1 MVLANLTDSIRQME
15 SQSTAFNMRLQELD
29 VKHQLLEAT
38 THNGILLW
46 KIENYARR
54 KADAKAGRTLSL
66 YSHPFYTSQQ
76 GYKMCARV
84 YLNGDGVGR
93 GTYISLFF
101 TLMRGDYDALL
112 PWPFR
117 QRVTFQILDQEN
129 RTNHIEDSFRP
140 DPNSNSFR
148 RPEAEMN
155 ISRGCPRMAL
165 QVDVEGA
172 EGSGSRFLK
181 EDTLFIKVIVDTA
194 NIPPP

>member
-155 ISRGCPRMAL
+155 ISSGCPRMAL

>member
-1 MVLANLTDSIRQME
+1 MFLVHLEESVRQME
-15 SQSTAFNMRLQELD
+15 NQSTAFNLRLQELD

-38 THNGILLW
+38 THNGVLLW

-54 KADAKAGRTLSL
+54 KADAIAGRTLSL
-66 YSHPFYTSQQ
+66 YSHPFYTSKQ

-84 YLNGDGVGR
+84 YLNGDGPGR
-93 GTYISLFF
+93 GSYISLFF

-117 QRVTFQILDQEN
+117 QNVTFQILDQES
-129 RTNHIEDSFRP
+129 RVNHIEDSFRP
-140 DPNSNSFR
+140 DPNSNSFH
-148 RPEAEMN
+148 RPVREMN
-155 ISRGCPRMAL
+155 VSSGCPRLAL
-165 QVDVEGA
+165 QTDIDGTG
-172 EGSGSRFLK
+172 GSGSRFLK